1 MRPLRHRP
9 TPVELGPTP
18 RKAEQGRRPAD
29 HCWPVPAGPASL
41 TDVSLPFLAADSGHD
56 EYAAD
61 AALPHRVQDGWI
73 RPYRPGP
80 WRVATAAMLL
90 VLASYL
96 LIAGVIMGLAGNGPG
111 VAATVVAAVLAIVC
125 ALRLLR
131 VGFWVSTR
139 GLRQVGL
146 FYTTTLSWNRVGAVR
161 TAQQPVKWL
170 GLPRTVQGQALVV
183 TRADG
188 QRLRPLLTDHNADF
202 LGRTEAFDQAAD
214 AIEGWASEL
223 SR

>member
-1 MRPLRHRP
+1 M
-9 TPVELGPTP
+9 
-18 RKAEQGRRPAD
+18 
-29 HCWPVPAGPASL
+29 
-41 TDVSLPFLAADSGHD
+41 SLPFLAADSGHD

-80 WRVATAAMLL
+80 WRVAAAAMLL
-90 VLASYL
+90 MLASYL
-96 LIAGVIMGLAGNGPG
+96 LFAAVIMGLAGNGSG
-111 VAATVVAAVLAIVC
+111 VIATLVAAVLAIGC

-131 VGFWVSTR
+131 VGIWVSAR
-139 GLRQVGL
+139 GLRQVGFL
-146 FYTTTLSWNRVGAVR
+146 YTTTLPWNRVASVR

-170 GLPRTVQGQALVV
+170 GLPRTVQGQSLVV
-183 TRADG
+183 ARADG
-188 QRLRPLLTDHNADF
+188 ERMRPLLTDHNADF

-214 AIEGWASEL
+214 AIEGWAAEL

>member
-1 MRPLRHRP
+1 M
-9 TPVELGPTP
+9 
-18 RKAEQGRRPAD
+18 
-29 HCWPVPAGPASL
+29 SL
-41 TDVSLPFLAADSGHD
+41 SFLAADSGHD

-61 AALPHRVQDGWI
+61 AALPHHVEDRWI

-80 WRVATAAMLL
+80 WRVAAAAMLL

-96 LIAGVIMGLAGNGPG
+96 LFAAVIMGLAGNGPG
-111 VAATVVAAVLAIVC
+111 VALTVGAAVLVIIV

-146 FYTTTLSWNRVGAVR
+146 FYTTTLPWNRVGSVR

-183 TRADG
+183 SRAGG
-188 QRLRPLLTDHNADF
+188 QLLRPLLTDHNADF

-214 AIEGWASEL
+214 AIETWAAQL
-223 SR
+223 QR

>member
-1 MRPLRHRP
+1 M
-9 TPVELGPTP
+9 
-18 RKAEQGRRPAD
+18 
-29 HCWPVPAGPASL
+29 SL
-41 TDVSLPFLAADSGHD
+41 SFLAADSGHD

-61 AALPHRVQDGWI
+61 AALPHHVEDRWI

-80 WRVATAAMLL
+80 WRVAAAAMLL

-96 LIAGVIMGLAGNGPG
+96 LFAAVIMGLAGNGPG
-111 VAATVVAAVLAIVC
+111 VAMTVGAAVLVILA

-146 FYTTTLSWNRVGAVR
+146 FYTTTLPWNRVGDVR

-183 TRADG
+183 SRSG
-188 QRLRPLLTDHNADF
+188 GELLRPLLTDHNADF

-214 AIEGWASEL
+214 AIETWAAQL
-223 SR
+223 QR